1 MCVAKRGKRL
11 ELIPRN
17 ARNQMS
23 NTARMRI
30 YSTWYSWWWKT
41 VNIGHSMLGTKEP
54 LLMAIAET
62 CPHESK
68 VIAFDPARRQ
78 QYQMSRARSMKS
90 VRTLERCSRWW
101 KTVNMGH
108 SKLGTKDMPRMAIAE
123 TCPHESK
130 VIAFDSKLWQ
140 PHQRPSQCHP
150 ARFTVLCCT
159 PGGGKQS
166 I

>member
-1 MCVAKRGKRL
+1 
-11 ELIPRN
+11 
-17 ARNQMS
+17 
-23 NTARMRI
+23 
-30 YSTWYSWWWKT
+30 
-41 VNIGHSMLGTKEP
+41 
-54 LLMAIAET
+54 MAIAET

-90 VRTLERCSRWW
+90 VRTLERCSRWG

-140 PHQRPSQCHP
+140 HQMPSQCHR
-150 ARFTVLCCT
+150 ARFTVLCT

>member
-1 MCVAKRGKRL
+1 
-11 ELIPRN
+11 
-17 ARNQMS
+17 
-23 NTARMRI
+23 MRI
-30 YSTWYSWWWKT
+30 YSTWYSWGWKT

-90 VRTLERCSRWW
+90 VRTLEWCSRWW
-101 KTVNMGH
+101 KTVNIGH
-108 SKLGTKDMPRMAIAE
+108 SKPGTKDMPRMAIAE

-130 VIAFDSKLWQ
+130 VIAFDPAKCQ
-140 PHQRPSQCHP
+140 YQTPSQCHR
-150 ARFTVLCCT
+150 ARFTVLCI

-166 I
+166 IWDIQSWGQRICPVWLLQRHALMRAK